1 MLVNENHTERLINVY
16 TKSRYIDGVLRME
29 KIAKVF
35 LSGHSQA
42 VRIPKEFRIE
52 GSEVTIRRRET
63 DGALIIKPMPKIP
76 KGYNNILSAV
86 LARNVEASNPFPDV
100 SEFFARDKTMPKEI
114 F

>member
-1 MLVNENHTERLINVY
+1 MLIIENHAENPSSVY
-16 TKSRYIDGVLRME
+16 TKSRYGEKVFCME

-35 LSGHSQA
+35 QSGHSQA

-52 GSEVTIRRRET
+52 GSEVFIRRRET
-63 DGALIIKPMPKIP
+63 DGALIIKPVPKIP

-86 LARNVEASNPFPDV
+86 LAKNVKASNPFPDV
-100 SEFFARDKTMPKEI
+100 SEFFKRDKTMPKEI